1 MKKFL
6 LGAVAA
12 LAISAPGV
20 ASAQSGYLDLGYSSS
35 DAGANDI
42 DTWAVG
48 GAYSW
53 SGNGSLGFQLDGV
66 VGQHEYDV
74 GAEADTYNL
83 GAHLFTRNES
93 HLFGG
98 FVGIGSTEFGGPFD
112 YDYYTV
118 GLEGAYYMSRTTLN
132 GVLSYSNSDDLNADA
147 TMLDLGATHFVT
159 DNFSINGGVGFGELA
174 DNDVTTYGVGAE
186 YQFTG
191 VPISLY
197 GGYNSS
203 DYDGSEV
210 DVFSLGVR
218 WNFGGS
224 LLDRDR
230 SGASLTRNAGFGRL
244 GAVL

>member
-12 LAISAPGV
+12 LAMSAPGV
-20 ASAQSGYLDLGYSSS
+20 ASAQSGYLDLGYSST
-35 DAGANDI
+35 DTGTNEI

-48 GAYSW
+48 GAYAW
-53 SGNGSLGFQLDGV
+53 GGNGSLGFQLDGA

-74 GAEADTYNL
+74 GLDANTYNL
-83 GAHLFTRNES
+83 GAHLFTRNEN
-93 HLFGG
+93 HLLGG
-98 FVGIGSTEFGGPFD
+98 FVGIGNTDIDGALE
-112 YDYYTV
+112 YDYYTF

-132 GVLSYSNSDDLNADA
+132 GVLSYSNSDDLNSDA

-159 DNFSINGGVGFGELA
+159 DHFSINGGVGFGELS
-174 DNDVTTYGVGAE
+174 DNDVTTFGVGAE
-186 YQFTG
+186 YQFTSA
-191 VPISLY
+191 PISLY
-197 GGYNSS
+197 AGYNNS
-203 DYDGSEV
+203 DYDGTDV
-210 DVFSLGVR
+210 DILSVGVR